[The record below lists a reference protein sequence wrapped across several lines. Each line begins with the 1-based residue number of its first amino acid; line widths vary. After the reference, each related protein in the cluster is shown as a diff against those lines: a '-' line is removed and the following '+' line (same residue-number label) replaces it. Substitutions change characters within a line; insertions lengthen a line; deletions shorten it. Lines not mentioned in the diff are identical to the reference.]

1 MPLPDYEFDDFL
13 DDECGLF
20 VNGYSDGNFDVRV
33 TTVDGEFF
41 LCIPQDSL
49 LVFMR
54 DFFSADTNTNATGL
68 FRF

>member
-1 MPLPDYEFDDFL
+1 MESPDCEFDDFL
-13 DDECGLF
+13 DGEFGVF

-49 LVFMR
+49 LIFMR
-54 DFFSADTNTNATGL
+54 DFFSADTNAIGL